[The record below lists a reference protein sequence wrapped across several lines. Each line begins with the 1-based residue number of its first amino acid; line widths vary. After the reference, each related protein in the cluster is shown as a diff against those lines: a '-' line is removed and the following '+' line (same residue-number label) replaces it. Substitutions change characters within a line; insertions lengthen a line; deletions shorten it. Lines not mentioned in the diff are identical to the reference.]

1 MSLAQKFQQGGT
13 TPILYDFYGKQYDYN
28 DLAQAADQ
36 GLNEYLATLKRGE
49 KDSND
54 FRTAYANIMAGIKD
68 GTITFDNGQFYDSK
82 GRYTNSDKKNRDYY
96 GLIANY
102 IYGKMGQS
110 GLYKKPEEVPWDAS
124 TNVRKALMQELYNSD
139 TPNLQDF
146 LDLDAQKDGVRAI
159 TNRSVRLAN
168 VFQSLADNWDSRF
181 SGYSDSDKTKYRQ
194 LLGEAATALRDGTI
208 DPGDYLALSR
218 AVGGVDF
225 REMMATGTPVSTST
239 STPDSVPVSASVT
252 DGTTTT
258 HIPSSNYKLKSAS
271 LNTENYTAQ
280 DISYM
285 TNLMS
290 KVKSTSGLINIL
302 RNSFYNKN
310 YRFARDPRVYAI
322 FKDSKISSKAGV
334 TATLNALYARGA
346 LRPADPNNPN
356 LMYIPGL
363 RTKRGTAWVWDR
375 ATNQITELQSEN
387 IPYLKAKLSQITSH
401 RQGGIL
407 YANSGAKVPDW
418 RDSLTSFDPSKYT
431 YEWGDQAYG
440 MDKEGNFLNTSFGT
454 TGAGYNQNR
463 YTTDPNYRD
472 FSQTGR
478 DAALAI
484 ENSDN
489 YKAQTDKIL
498 SDYDSW
504 NNAADKSTFNEKNNL
519 FLRYSKWYDS
529 QQANDAN
536 KFWNQDKLNAPWSS
550 KGNNYYGSPTNPS
563 NDVKERIRNLRSD
576 QMISIG
582 HNNFKAT
589 GKRYFYMDKNNNKQW
604 VDPEVA
610 KNYKIKEGDPI
621 TTQDGF
627 TTWSDYEL
635 IGPNDTPANT
645 TTTGNPESTKGS
657 KINPIQQPQKQPSW
671 WEQHKQEIMDNAL
684 PLGAEAT
691 RLGLSLR
698 TNNKIADIQKKA
710 ISPVLKNTY
719 ELYSPVTGAFS
730 EMQLRNRQA
739 ADVRRQAAQ
748 PYTSD
753 ASLNTARSLE
763 ANKQA
768 TDLEYQGFIADDKEI
783 QRTKQEALNRQE
795 NNIARRTTVA
805 NENRAAIN
813 QANKEKADIE
823 AQRLNAN
830 YQGINNFIANN
841 IVAPLKEKATYNLG
855 QRRTEEQNKKYQQA
869 SFDMAPITRQQ
880 EYQKQQLTNYYTN
893 EKRKIYRK
901 YQNDFIRLQQEHA
914 SDENY
919 NIQTSP
925 EYQKYEDELTALEQ
939 QQYRDTFDMSNYFD
953 TQTRAAYNHIYDNQR
968 SGSHTSSPFTFTPNS
983 TVQQQNW
990 YKILNGVQAN
1000 KKGGKLSLT
1009 TRYLLNKV
1017 IK

>member
-1 MSLAQKFQQGGT
+1 MSFAQKFQQGGT
-13 TPILYDFYGKQYDYN
+13 TPTLYSFYGKQYDYN

-54 FRTAYANIMAGIKD
+54 FRAAYTNIMSGIKD
-68 GTITFDNGQFYDSK
+68 GTITFDNGQFHDSK

-96 GLIANY
+96 GLMANY

-110 GLYKKPEEVPWDAS
+110 GLYKKPEETPWDAS
-124 TNVRKALMQELYNSD
+124 TNVKKALMQELYNSD

-159 TNRSVRLAN
+159 TNRSARLASA
-168 VFQSLADNWDSRF
+168 FQSLADNWDSRF
-181 SGYSDSDKTKYRQ
+181 AGYSDNDKTKYRQ

-225 REMMATGTPVSTST
+225 REMMATGTPVSTPV
-239 STPDSVPVSASVT
+239 STPAD
-252 DGTTTT
+252 TT
-258 HIPSSNYKLKSAS
+258 HIPTSNYKLKSAS
-271 LNTENYTAQ
+271 LNTEDYSAQ

-290 KVKSTSGLINIL
+290 KVKSTQGLINIL

-322 FKDSKISSKAGV
+322 FRSNKISSKAGV

-346 LRPADPNNPN
+346 LKPADPNNPN

-375 ATNQITELQSEN
+375 ATNQIAELQNEN
-387 IPYLKAKLSQITSH
+387 IPYLKAKLSQVTSH
-401 RQGGIL
+401 KQGGIL
-407 YANSGAKVPDW
+407 YANIGAKVPDW
-418 RDSLTSFDPSKYT
+418 RDSFTSFDPNNYT

-440 MDKEGNFLNTSFGT
+440 MDREGNFLDTPFRT

-463 YTTDPNYRD
+463 YTTDSNYRD

-484 ENSDN
+484 ENSNN

-498 SDYDSW
+498 SDYDAY
-504 NNAADKSTFNEKNNL
+504 NNATDKSKFNEKNNL

-529 QQANDAN
+529 QQSNAAN
-536 KFWNQDKLNAPWSS
+536 KFWNQDKLNTSWSS
-550 KGNNYYGSPTNPS
+550 EGNNYYGNPTNTS
-563 NDVKERIRNLRSD
+563 NDIRERIRNLRND
-576 QMISIG
+576 QMISLA

-589 GKRYFYMDKNNNKQW
+589 GKRYFYIDKNGNKQW

-610 KNYKIKEGDPI
+610 KNYKIKEGDP
-621 TTQDGF
+621 TPTQDGF

-635 IGPNDTPANT
+635 TGLKDTPADT
-645 TTTGNPESTKGS
+645 TSTVGSESPEGS
-657 KINPIQQPQKQPSW
+657 EINPTQQPQKQPSW
-671 WEQHKQEIMDNAL
+671 WEQNKQEIMDNVL

-698 TNNKIADIQKKA
+698 TNKKIADIQKKA
-710 ISPVLKNTY
+710 INPVLKSTY

-739 ADVRRQAAQ
+739 ADIRRQAAQ

-753 ASLNTARSLE
+753 ASLNTARQLE
-763 ANKQA
+763 ANRQA
-768 TDLEYQGFIADDKEI
+768 TDLEYQGFLADDKEI
-783 QRTKQEALNRQE
+783 QRTKQEALKRQE
-795 NNIARRTTVA
+795 DNIARRTDVA
-805 NENRAAIN
+805 NFNRASIN
-813 QANKEKADIE
+813 QANREKADIE

-830 YQGINNFIANN
+830 HQGVDNFIANN
-841 IVAPLKEKATYNLG
+841 IASPLKEKAAYNLG

-925 EYQKYEDELTALEQ
+925 EYQRYEDELTALEQ

-953 TQTRAAYNHIYDNQR
+953 TQNRDAYNHIYSNMR
-968 SGSHTSSPFTFTPNS
+968 SGSYNSNPFTSTPS
-983 TVQQQNW
+983 QEVQRQHW
-990 YKILNGVQAN
+990 WGITRN
-1000 KKGGKLSLT
+1000 KRGGKLSLT
-1009 TRYLLNKV
+1009 TQYLLNKV